1 MWEWCM
7 DTDNS
12 PWLYMHNYCFAPA
25 VNPPVE
31 RCKQKKAGGFC
42 VEKKKWLVGER
53 VWEWHKVK
61 AIVDFICGS
70 IQITR
75 IENPFVTERFMEIMH
90 AAAAADVH
98 GRPQC
103 RRNFKE
109 GGEGFPL
116 IQNFRALALEPRLPE
131 RPGDTLLIVT
141 IFQGQELKAL
151 WGALN
156 DLPQTV
162 MLLAM
167 ALRGPDARVSA
178 WLVALDKSFWQLQ
191 NNANG
196 RSLVAT
202 KV

>member
-98 GRPQC
+98 GRPQR

-116 IQNFRALALEPRLPE
+116 IQNFRALTLEPPAPRTTRWHVIDRDHLS
-131 RPGDTLLIVT
+131 RPRT
-141 IFQGQELKAL
+141 K
-151 WGALN
+151 
-156 DLPQTV
+156 
-162 MLLAM
+162 
-167 ALRGPDARVSA
+167 
-178 WLVALDKSFWQLQ
+178 
-191 NNANG
+191 
-196 RSLVAT
+196 SLVRRAQWPAADSNVIGYGSPRARRASVRLT
-202 KV
+202 SGFG